1 MSDASKRIRDLI
13 KAMQTRGKT
22 PGGLTA
28 LAGILS
34 KMDKRSERRIFEEI
48 QNRDPN
54 MARSLQKQYFRF
66 EDLMKM
72 EDAAIRKA
80 LAEIDHSALALAL
93 KGTPD
98 DLQQKIFR
106 NLSRS
111 AANFLKDDMEIMGPQ
126 PRAKV
131 EEAQDQITQVLRNY
145 QDLIL

>member
-13 KAMQTRGKT
+13 KAMQSGGKT
-22 PGGLTA
+22 PGGLSA

-34 KMDKRSERRIFEEI
+34 KMDKRSERHIFEAI
-48 QNRDPN
+48 QEKNPE
-54 MARSLQKQYFRF
+54 MAIHLQKQYFRF
-66 EDLMKM
+66 EDLLKLD
-72 EDAAIRKA
+72 DAVIRKA
-80 LAEIDHSALALAL
+80 LPEIDRSVLALAL
-93 KGTPD
+93 KGTTE

-111 AANFLKDDMEIMGPQ
+111 AADFIKDDMEVMGPQ